1 MTTNTSTCSLRLAAC
16 SSSTELASHSSG
28 WSTAM
33 FRFSAQSFTG
43 GGVISIPRPCFLS
56 GVVTT
61 NDGTRPCF
69 SRSSRK
75 TAANYG
81 VPKKANLVVFW
92 IIIERSRLI
101 GIQDAVEMVHFVL
114 EDVRQKA
121 RRAARYFLPFFIIRT
136 QHRFLR
142 ARDDAPFAAHR
153 ETSLVLLLFRAR
165 HFQDDGI
172 DVDLVGW
179 NSFELRATSFQR
191 IGVRFVGCV
200 TFVARDCTAGDD
212 EEPQRHA
219 ELGGGERH
227 AVLFFGKERF
237 HFRDKLFY
245 SDAAYVRGRD
255 FTRNL
260 PQGGIPMFGQNTTHT
275 RNYNVSLA

>member
-28 WSTAM
+28 WGTAM
-33 FRFSAQSFTG
+33 FRFSPPNFTG
-43 GGVISIPRPCFLS
+43 GGGISIPRPCFLS
-56 GVVTT
+56 GVETT
-61 NDGTRPCF
+61 SEGTRPPA

-75 TAANYG
+75 TAANSG

-92 IIIERSRLI
+92 IIIERSRLV

-121 RRAARYFLPFFIIRT
+121 RCAARYFLPFFIIRT

-142 ARDDAPFAAHR
+142 ARYDAPFAAHL
-153 ETSLVLLLFRAR
+153 ETSLVFFLFCAR
-165 HFQDDGI
+165 HFQNDGI

-179 NSFELRATSFQR
+179 NSFELRASSFQR
-191 IGVRFVGCV
+191 IGVRVVGGI

-219 ELGGGERH
+219 ELGGGKCH

-237 HFRDKLFY
+237 QI
-245 SDAAYVRGRD
+245 GRASC
-255 FTRNL
+255 RE
-260 PQGGIPMFGQNTTHT
+260 
-275 RNYNVSLA
+275 RV